1 MAKTKIAKGL
11 PVPDYR
17 PGLARAVEGAQWGA
31 THALARVHEYA
42 TYTAA
47 VVVTARLLG
56 VKI

>member
-1 MAKTKIAKGL
+1 MPTEYG
-11 PVPDYR
+11 
-17 PGLARAVEGAQWGA
+17 PGLARAVDGAKWGL
-31 THALARVHEYA
+31 TYALGRVIEYA